1 MRVLLVEDVAVNRLT
16 LGALLEADG
25 HEVYEASTCEEA
37 RRRLERIVFDVVLL
51 DLELP
56 DGHGQDLIADVRRQK
71 EAKLIVLSG
80 STARPATSLLVD
92 GTMVKGEPYEKLKAL
107 MRGE

>member
-1 MRVLLVEDVAVNRLT
+1 VLLVEDVAVNRLT

-25 HEVYEASTCEEA
+25 HEVHEAATCAEA
-37 RRRLERIVFDVVLL
+37 RLRLKRIVFDVVLL
-51 DLELP
+51 DLDLP
-56 DGHGQDLIADVRRQK
+56 DGQGMELIADVRRRK
-71 EAKLIVLSG
+71 ETRLIVLSG

-107 MRGE
+107 MRGA